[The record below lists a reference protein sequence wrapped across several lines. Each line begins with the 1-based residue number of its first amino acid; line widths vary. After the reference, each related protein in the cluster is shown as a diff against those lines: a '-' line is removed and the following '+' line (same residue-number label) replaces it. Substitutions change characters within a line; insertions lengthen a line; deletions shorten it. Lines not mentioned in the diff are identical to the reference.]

1 MLGSVRRTS
10 KVLWAARTLDFP
22 FLEIYDRKQTSKL
35 GDSIDSDFT
44 FREKRNMSARS
55 EAADAWSSMREGFTS
70 ILADIDSQSGIATIT
85 INRPESLNALNATV
99 SGFTTRH
106 LLCFTS
112 HVNGVSPLKVSR
124 V

>member
-10 KVLWAARTLDFP
+10 KVLWAARTLDVP
-22 FLEIYDRKQTSKL
+22 FLEISDLKQTSKL
-35 GDSIDSDFT
+35 IYSLNSIFT
-44 FREKRNMSARS
+44 FSEKRNMSARS

-99 SGFTTRH
+99 SGFRF
-106 LLCFTS
+106 LLWFT
-112 HVNGVSPLKVSR
+112 NRVSGHPPLKVS
-124 V
+124 